1 MLEGKKLFKIPKQD
15 YTAGFKEPAVK
26 RVKDGQ
32 GTMRTH
38 MGSTHKAHAY
48 ALMIAFMLGIPHVA
62 SAGPFEDGTAAY
74 ERGEYATAL
83 KLWQPLANQG
93 NAGAQVALGV
103 MFYNGQNVPQDYAEA
118 VKWFRLAANRGYAG
132 AQSNLGVM
140 YINGRGVPQD
150 YVEAHK
156 WLNLAG
162 AGGDKNAAQILSGV
176 EGNMTREQIAEAQ
189 RRAAAWK
196 PTP

>member
-1 MLEGKKLFKIPKQD
+1 MSS
-15 YTAGFKEPAVK
+15 TA
-26 RVKDGQ
+26 
-32 GTMRTH
+32 
-38 MGSTHKAHAY
+38 KAKAY
-48 ALMIAFMLGIPHVA
+48 LLMIAFGISQLA

-74 ERGEYATAL
+74 ERGEYATSL

-103 MFYNGQNVPQDYAEA
+103 LYYNGQEVPQDYTEA
-118 VKWFRLAANRGYAG
+118 VKWFRLAANQGYAG

-140 YINGRGVPQD
+140 YIHGRGVPQD

-162 AGGDKNAAQILSGV
+162 AGGDKGAAQILSTID
-176 EGNMTREQIAEAQ
+176 GNMTREQIAEAQ
-189 RRAAAWK
+189 RRAAVWK
-196 PTP
+196 PTR